1 MQAFDEI
8 PNYAARPL
16 QFVPQGHHNH
26 SIRLY
31 CIQTCENSAILVCL
45 LLLNNQRTHASI
57 VQYSI
62 NVVCIRVTTMETTHE
77 PNMTKNVQNICNYF
91 IIGFIMEERL

>member
-16 QFVPQGHHNH
+16 QFVPRDHHNL
-26 SIRLY
+26 SIKLY
-31 CIQTCENSAILVCL
+31 CMQTCENSAILVCL
-45 LLLNNQRTHASI
+45 LLLKISGLML
-57 VQYSI
+57 VVEYS